1 MLVDPDRVLPSLSLS
16 SLIWKMGWEE
26 SPSRW
31 VIVRH
36 RGGRAKLLAC
46 TIRCCYCYF
55 SLSRLTSRLSK
66 LGSGA
71 WSQRIA
77 GV

>member
-31 VIVRH
+31 VTVRH
-36 RGGRAKLLAC
+36 RGGQVKLLAR
-46 TIRCCYCYF
+46 TIHCCYCYF
-55 SLSRLTSRLSK
+55 SL
-66 LGSGA
+66 
-71 WSQRIA
+71 
-77 GV
+77 